1 MNNYTPSSELHRL
14 AEESVRNEARLESY
28 LNKHKAEYMTVSAS
42 YKEIDIMWK
51 DVFKADKPSYLSHE
65 EALRSVFFQQGE
77 PWIHQ
82 RLYEIR
88 RGESNE

>member
-1 MNNYTPSSELHRL
+1 MKNYNPSSELHRC
-14 AEESVRNEARLESY
+14 AEEAERNESRLADYHAKLKE
-28 LNKHKAEYMTVSAS
+28 NQMVSATHS
-42 YKEIDIMWK
+42 EIKAMWEE
-51 DVFKADKPSYLSHE
+51 VFKADKPSYLSHE